1 MSNEDRD
8 NSALVSL
15 LAGIGVG
22 VIVGGAVALL
32 LAPQSGEETR
42 AQIKSTADDAMV
54 RLRESMDELKTKV
67 DEVTQSAR
75 SAVASR
81 RGRGGPGLQGDVA
94 GATDE
99 ASG

>member
-1 MSNEDRD
+1 VSSEDRD

-42 AQIKSTADDAMV
+42 AQIKSTADDALV
-54 RLRESMDELKTKV
+54 RLRESMDELKTRV
-67 DEVTQSAR
+67 DEVAQSAK

-81 RGRGGPGLQGDVA
+81 RGRGPGHQGDVA
-94 GATDE
+94 GATD
-99 ASG
+99 A